1 MGGERCYLA
10 SEQRRET
17 GKVATT
23 NPITPE
29 KPFRLLIADDSLVS
43 RHLLESTLNKWGYN
57 VRAVSDGEAAW
68 DLLQTDDAPDL
79 AILDWVMPGLTGP
92 EVCKLVRSQHR
103 EKYTYLI
110 LLTSKSLREDLIEGM
125 ESGADDYVTKPFDQH
140 ELRVRLGGGIRILKL
155 QAELMKAKEE
165 LREHAEKDTLTRL
178 WNRRSI
184 LEILEREL
192 ARIQRQDTP
201 LSVLM
206 MDLDHFKS
214 INDTCGHLAGDDVL
228 RETGR
233 RLKSAVRQYDS
244 VGRYGGEEFL
254 IVMPGCGGADV
265 DNQAERLRLAICQQP
280 MKIGDIELAVTGSFG
295 ATFALPA
302 YRASQNDLVKLA
314 DEALYCAK
322 RSGRNRVHTIRHEL
336 VLA

>member
-1 MGGERCYLA
+1 MPRTKQS
-10 SEQRRET
+10 SE
-17 GKVATT
+17 
-23 NPITPE
+23 N

-43 RHLLESTLNKWGYN
+43 RHLLESILKKWGYD
-57 VRAVSDGEAAW
+57 VKTVADGEAAW
-68 DLLQTDDAPDL
+68 ARMQQDDAPDL

-92 EVCKLVRSQHR
+92 EVCKLVRSQER

-110 LLTSKSLREDLIEGM
+110 LLTSKNLKEDLIEGM
-125 ESGADDYVTKPFDQH
+125 ESGADDYLIKPFDQH
-140 ELRVRLGGGIRILKL
+140 ELEVRLRAGIRILEL
-155 QAELMKAKEE
+155 QAELMAAREVLRVQSIE
-165 LREHAEKDTLTRL
+165 LREQAEKDTLTKL

-206 MDLDHFKS
+206 LDLDHFKS
-214 INDTCGHLAGDDVL
+214 INDTHGHLAGDEVL

-233 RLKSAVRQYDS
+233 RLKAAVRQYDS

-254 IVMPGCGGADV
+254 VVMPGCGPLDI
-265 DNQAERLRLAICQQP
+265 DNQAERLRLSLCQVP
-280 MKIGDIELAVTGSFG
+280 MKVGDLELTVTGSFG

-302 YRASQNDLVKLA
+302 YHALQHDLIKAA
-314 DEALYCAK
+314 DQALYRAK
-322 RSGRNRVHTIRHEL
+322 RAGRNQVQTIHHEF